1 MTDAEEKFAQNFCT
15 RLERLLNESPFKDA
29 GREFK
34 QSGRALAQAMLGQM
48 DIVSR
53 EEFDAH
59 AKMLADAV
67 ARATDSRFEIDTL
80 PEDFDAT
87 ALPDPHVMTA
97 SMGIEGFLDLFGKPD
112 RETACEC
119 ERKTEMSLP
128 QALSLLNGSVIA
140 DAIADP
146 EGRVANLVLGGLDN
160 EELIAE
166 LYLAAIGRLPT
177 GDEAE
182 LAEGHF
188 ESSASRTAAAQD
200 LMWALLNSNAFL
212 FNS

>member
-1 MTDAEEKFAQNFCT
+1 
-15 RLERLLNESPFKDA
+15 
-29 GREFK
+29 
-34 QSGRALAQAMLGQM
+34 
-48 DIVSR
+48 
-53 EEFDAH
+53 
-59 AKMLADAV
+59 
-67 ARATDSRFEIDTL
+67 
-80 PEDFDAT
+80 
-87 ALPDPHVMTA
+87 
-97 SMGIEGFLDLFGKPD
+97 
-112 RETACEC
+112 
-119 ERKTEMSLP
+119 MSLP

-166 LYLAAIGRLPT
+166 LYLATLGRYPT
-177 GDEAE
+177 DDESV

-188 ESSASRTAAAQD
+188 KAAGSRTAAAQD